1 MPSVACFL
9 HALERCHVAETPQP
23 SGCRPSRAVSYHDL
37 MVLRRAFPCH
47 REDQNCMANM
57 SLSPEERNLT
67 PDQVEAL
74 DMRRRRGSMLLTVA
88 GMFTIIAVLLTCW
101 VGQDLQY
108 APGFSRPMTYYFL
121 VACGIVF
128 VTLISGLYL
137 RRGAPEIH

>member
-1 MPSVACFL
+1 
-9 HALERCHVAETPQP
+9 
-23 SGCRPSRAVSYHDL
+23 
-37 MVLRRAFPCH
+37 
-47 REDQNCMANM
+47 MANM
-57 SLSPEERNLT
+57 SLPPEERNLT
-67 PDQVEAL
+67 PEQVEAL

-121 VACGIVF
+121 VSCAIVF

-137 RRGAPEIH
+137 RRGAPEIQ

>member
-1 MPSVACFL
+1 
-9 HALERCHVAETPQP
+9 
-23 SGCRPSRAVSYHDL
+23 
-37 MVLRRAFPCH
+37 
-47 REDQNCMANM
+47 MANM
-57 SLSPEERNLT
+57 SLPPEERNLT

-74 DMRRRRGSMLLTVA
+74 DMRRRRGSLLLVLG

-121 VACGIVF
+121 VACGIVM

-137 RRGAPEIH
+137 RRGAPEIHSSNNHSTVQGQNSERSCSTNERLRRTFLSALTVILL